1 MEKIN
6 IVTINRIENIMLPIS
21 DLLSEQEKNTT
32 LNEKHLGGTLDDFLK
47 EDKRQID
54 WPPEADEV
62 SDITEAITSIYE
74 TEIGTKIEYNN
85 PLVVELIKKS
95 LNIHWQQTTVLTA
108 QAEHL
113 QRWGYKK
120 LAAIFKADAIQE
132 QTHAGINIKRLEF
145 FDVDYQPLIVAP
157 PSWARHDMVAMIKYN
172 LASVMEA
179 SVAERTTIVA
189 ARAVGDEI
197 TANMFI
203 ELLQGSEDGIEL
215 YTGFLKLIEQ
225 MGIDNFLTLQV

>member
-1 MEKIN
+1 
-6 IVTINRIENIMLPIS
+6 MLPIS
-21 DLLSEQEKNTT
+21 DLLSEQEKNTN
-32 LNEKHLGGTLDDFLK
+32 LNEKHLGSTLDDFLK
-47 EDKRQID
+47 EDNMSETNVD
-54 WPPEADEV
+54 DPLEMDE
-62 SDITEAITSIYE
+62 SSGIAL
-74 TEIGTKIEYNN
+74 EYNN
-85 PLVVELIKKS
+85 PLVIELIKKS

-132 QTHAGINIKRLEF
+132 QTHAAINIKRLEF
-145 FDVDYQPLIVAP
+145 FDVDYQPLIIAP
-157 PSWARHDMVAMIKYN
+157 PSWTRHDMVAIIRYN
-172 LASVMEA
+172 LASIMEA